1 MAWQP
6 LMRKSL
12 HCDALPTHSLGKISY
27 IVKPTEVR
35 TLAKRLAIAQAL
47 D

>member
-1 MAWQP
+1 LAIEQ
-6 LMRKSL
+6 KSL
-12 HCDALPTHSLGKISY
+12 HRDAPLTHSLGKISY

-35 TLAKRLAIAQAL
+35 TLAKRLAIPQAL